1 MNDELIGLWRLVSVR
16 SEDLDNGEVED
27 LYGSDPLGYLLL
39 APGGRMMALLMS
51 NGRIG
56 TDPAALFG
64 TMMAY
69 SGMYRVDG
77 DSWITDVD
85 VAWVPGWMGTQQERF
100 FSVAGNDLHV
110 RSAPLDLPSRPG
122 ERVRGVLHWR
132 RDDSLNR

>member
-1 MNDELIGLWRLVSVR
+1 MNDELIGLWRLVSAR

-85 VAWVPGWMGTQQERF
+85 VAWFPGWMGTQQERF

-110 RSAPLDLPSRPG
+110 RSAPLEHPSRPG
-122 ERVRGVLHWR
+122 GRVRGVLHWR
-132 RDDSLNR
+132 REDNLNR